1 MVNWDDIKKIF
12 DAYEV
17 PAWIWYPM
25 VWAES
30 RGDPLAIGDA
40 GCSVGLF
47 QLNRCEGQGLGY
59 SVSQL
64 QNPLF
69 NAQIAAGEIA
79 RAWYSVRNT
88 VYDKPTQA
96 MEVARQSGHPLGS
109 ILGALVQEFL
119 DIGEEIGA
127 TLGFSDAPMSPT
139 TTATPILTGGSGDWV
154 GDLLDRAPLD
164 LILIGGGVFIVVLVV
179 ISFVF
184 QSGKEVVRE
193 VIQTK
198 KEAGL

>member
-1 MVNWDDIKKIF
+1 MVNWNEIKQVF
-12 DAYEV
+12 DSYDV
-17 PAWIWYPM
+17 PAWIWYPIA
-25 VWAES
+25 WLES
-30 RGDPLAIGDA
+30 RGDPNAIGDG

-47 QLNRCEGQGLGY
+47 QLNRCEGQGIGY
-59 SVSQL
+59 SVQEL
-64 QNPLF
+64 QDPLA
-69 NAQIAAGEIA
+69 NAKLAAGAIA
-79 RAWYSVRNT
+79 RAWNNVRQST
-88 VYDKPTQA
+88 SDKPTQA
-96 MEVARQSGHPLGS
+96 VEVARQSGHPLGS
-109 ILGALVQEFL
+109 ALAAIVQEFL
-119 DIGEEIGA
+119 DIGEIIGA
-127 TLGFSDAPMSPT
+127 TLGIANTSGTLPT
-139 TTATPILTGGSGDWV
+139 FQPTLTSSGDPL